1 MKISAEERLA
11 QELYDEGFR
20 MISGKVFAKD
30 ARGNLKWIPY
40 DDFKKHVF
48 KDYNGISYNARCNAL
63 KFFAACYNEP
73 DLWPPPLIW
82 KKAYLSNVDES
93 KIPFHFEDKLYK
105 LINLLLT
112 KNGYEKFFIIWGRAQ
127 TGKSTVLNLI
137 RQIFENDTCSID
149 LKQLCE
155 RFTPSYACQYRLIAA
170 SEIEPAV
177 INSTVIK
184 SIVSRER
191 GTVER
196 KGEQAI
202 DVIWQSKLCFACND
216 MPTFNVL
223 DSGMMRRLVVYQMD
237 NQFASLDQSIR
248 DHRYSEEELLAIIH
262 KALYIDMTNWEKD
275 FEFDTFTALY
285 HQNSV
290 YRFITEY
297 PTDKTDYLTYRMFC
311 GDKGL
316 KPYNEYN
323 YELVKTQV
331 IDKLIK
337 FYA

>member
-1 MKISAEERLA
+1 MTPEEKLA
-11 QELYDEGFR
+11 QDLYDEGFR

-30 ARGNLKWIPY
+30 SRGSLYWVPY

-48 KDYNGISYNARCNAL
+48 KDYEGISYNARCNAL

-73 DLWPPPLIW
+73 ELWPPPLIW

-137 RQIFENDTCSID
+137 RQIFESDTCSID
-149 LKQLCE
+149 L
-155 RFTPSYACQYRLIAA
+155 
-170 SEIEPAV
+170 
-177 INSTVIK
+177 K

-237 NQFASLDQSIR
+237 NQFTSLDQSIR
-248 DHRYSEEELLAIIH
+248 DHQYTEEELLAIIH
-262 KALYIDMTNWEKD
+262 KALYIDMNDWEKD
-275 FEFDTFTALY
+275 FELDTFTALY
-285 HQNSV
+285 NQNSV
-290 YRFITEY
+290 YRFISEY
-297 PTDKTDYLTYRMFC
+297 PGNKTDYLTYRIFC
-311 GDKGL
+311 VNKGL
-316 KPYNEYN
+316 KHYNEYN
-323 YELVKTQV
+323 YELVKAQV
-331 IDKLIK
+331 IDKLIQ
-337 FYA
+337 FYS